1 MADQP
6 PDQPHQ
12 EERPE
17 QPEQPDSAMSD
28 QKDSA
33 MPDQKDSAMPDAAPA
48 PAAEPD
54 AMSDADKVSPPVSL
68 PSKRHADE
76 DISQIRAKRL
86 AKLGGP
92 ATPNGPSRPPSTA
105 PEAASSSTSSPKP
118 TESQAPRPK
127 PQP

>member
-105 PEAASSSTSSPKP
+105 PEAA
-118 TESQAPRPK
+118 
-127 PQP
+127 